1 MKKVNAFT
9 IAATF
14 AGCFLGAGYVSGQE
28 MLQYFG
34 SHGENWWLGLLLAVV
49 FQFLLG
55 TVILLVAKST
65 GNISMDSVAIQWE
78 IPWLRG
84 AMGAMLI
91 LLLFTINVTMFA
103 GFGAMLQQLTG
114 LPTVVGSVILVLV
127 VTALSMLGLRGMVA
141 AFSLFV
147 PALSV
152 TAVIL
157 CVAALMKHGVQ
168 PVTSVAGTSFHGGW
182 AVAAL
187 TFVSYNIFG
196 SIGMLTPMA
205 QFLQKKRT
213 AYLGI
218 GLGCGVLTV
227 IAAGI
232 VLAISAYP
240 ESREAELPMLAVA
253 TNLSPAMGIV
263 YAVMLF
269 GGMLGTSLAGTVAI
283 DVYLQQKMPVM
294 KAKRNLFLPALGL
307 LGLGC
312 SFIGFS
318 EIVGKIY
325 PIFGYAGFLAIFGIF
340 IHFFTLC
347 TRKRKISRHA

>member
-1 MKKVNAFT
+1 MGV
-9 IAATF
+9 
-14 AGCFLGAGYVSGQE
+14 
-28 MLQYFG
+28 ML
-34 SHGENWWLGLLLAVV
+34 
-49 FQFLLG
+49 
-55 TVILLVAKST
+55 
-65 GNISMDSVAIQWE
+65 SM
-78 IPWLRG
+78 
-84 AMGAMLI
+84 
-91 LLLFTINVTMFA
+91 LLFTINVTMFA
-103 GFGAMLQQLTG
+103 GFGAMLHQLTG
-114 LPTVVGSVILVLV
+114 LPTVVGSIILAAV
-127 VTALSMLGLRGMVA
+127 VTVLSLLGLRGMVA

-152 TAVIL
+152 TAAGICIATL
-157 CVAALMKHGVQ
+157 LKHGVQ
-168 PVTSVAGTSFHGGW
+168 PVVRTADPSFLGGW

-205 QFLQKKRT
+205 QFLRKKRT
-213 AYLGI
+213 AFLGI
-218 GLGCGVLTV
+218 GLGSVVLTV

-253 TNLSPAMGIV
+253 TDLSSTVGII

-283 DVYLQQKMPVM
+283 DVYLQQK
-294 KAKRNLFLPALGL
+294 LPAIKKRRKLLLVSLGL

-318 EIVGKIY
+318 DIVGKVY
-325 PIFGYAGFLAIFGIF
+325 PIFGYGGFVAILGVF
-340 IHFFTLC
+340 IHFFTIC
-347 TRKRKISRHA
+347 VRKRKIAPSA